1 MIKKLFKKPLLH
13 HGLVFYA
20 GKISQMCI
28 RSSSG
33 FHGLIFQKES
43 KQTNDRGIF
52 HSSPAQEKMKN
63 TANTGPPR
71 CIVVLHLSFYLYNLG
86 CPQCYQNSQT
96 KQNRD
101 QTKLNVPNN
110 N

>member
-52 HSSPAQEKMKN
+52 HSSPAQEKN
-63 TANTGPPR
+63 
-71 CIVVLHLSFYLYNLG
+71 
-86 CPQCYQNSQT
+86 
-96 KQNRD
+96 
-101 QTKLNVPNN
+101 
-110 N
+110 

>member
-52 HSSPAQEKMKN
+52 HSSPAQEKKLKIQQ
-63 TANTGPPR
+63 TQAHPGALWSYTYPS
-71 CIVVLHLSFYLYNLG
+71 IYTTLG
-86 CPQCYQNSQT
+86 AHSVTKIP
-96 KQNRD
+96 KQNKIVTR
-101 QTKLNVPNN
+101 QNLTC
-110 N
+110 